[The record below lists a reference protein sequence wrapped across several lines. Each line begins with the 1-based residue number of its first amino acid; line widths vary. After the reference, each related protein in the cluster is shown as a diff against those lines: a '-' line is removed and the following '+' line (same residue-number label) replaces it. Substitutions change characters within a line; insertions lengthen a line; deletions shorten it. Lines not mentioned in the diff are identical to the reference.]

1 MSIKYD
7 IKATIIRSGWTMTG
21 LVKALNKKYKR
32 NDTIQN
38 LSQKLS
44 RETIKHKEIL
54 EIADILG
61 YEIKWV
67 RKPVAQEE
75 NHGR

>member
-7 IKATIIRSGWTMTG
+7 IKATIIRSGWTMTR
-21 LVKALNKKYKR
+21 LVEALNKKYKK

-44 RETIKHKEIL
+44 RETIKYREVI
-54 EIADILG
+54 EIAEILG
-61 YEIKWV
+61 YEVKWIK
-67 RKPVAQEE
+67 KPTTEE
-75 NHGR
+75 ESHGE